1 MAQAREGGT
10 VRVEALT
17 VAAKAEDGRET
28 VIVHEVGFAIP
39 RGEVL
44 ALIGESGSGKTT
56 IALAMMGYARRG
68 CAIRGGSIDVF
79 GTEVLACSAS
89 QLRRLRG
96 NRIAYIAQ
104 SAAASFNPARTIM
117 AQVIESAL
125 IHGSLTAEA
134 ATAKAKALF
143 AELALP
149 NPDTIGERYPH
160 QVSGGQLQ
168 RLLAAMALLNDP
180 DLVIFDEP
188 TTALD
193 VTTQIEV
200 LVSFKAAIRDR
211 GITGIYVS
219 HDLAVVAQIA
229 DRIAVLRHG
238 RLAEIGAVEQ
248 MVSAPAHPYTR
259 QLIAAAA
266 PVKRKGPEAPTETG
280 EAPVLAATGITAGY
294 GPAGPDGLPGIRIL
308 HDVGFSLR
316 RGETLGIIGESG
328 SGKSTLA
335 RVIAGIVPA
344 ARGAVRLDGRVLPP
358 ALAQRDRETLRR
370 VQIVFQN
377 ADTVLNPAQ
386 SIGQILERPLA
397 FYHRLGAAARRQRL
411 MQLLDQVRLP
421 RSVAERYPG
430 ELSGGQKQR
439 VNLARAL
446 AAEPNVILCDEV
458 TSALDT
464 VVGEAVLDL
473 LVEIQRA
480 LDVAY
485 VFISHDLGVIRSI
498 SDAVMVLQHGRVVES
513 GPTEALLADPKEPYT
528 RLLLSSVPEL
538 RTGWLDD
545 VRAGRGV
552 AA

>member
-1 MAQAREGGT
+1 MAHAHKSGT
-10 VRVEALT
+10 VRVEALK

-28 VIVHEVGFAIP
+28 TIVHEVGFEIA

-56 IALAMMGYARRG
+56 IALAMMGYARKG
-68 CAIRGGSIDVF
+68 CAIRGGSVDVF
-79 GTEVLACSAS
+79 GTQVLASSPAE
-89 QLRRLRG
+89 LRALRG

-134 ATAKAKALF
+134 ATAKAKTLF
-143 AELALP
+143 RELALP
-149 NPDTIGERYPH
+149 NPDTIGDRYPH

-200 LVSFKAAIRDR
+200 LVSFKAAIRER

-238 RLAEIGAVEQ
+238 RLAEIGAVDQ

-259 QLIAAAA
+259 QLIAAAS
-266 PVKRKGPEAPTETG
+266 PVKRKGAEASPQTG

-294 GPAGPDGLPGIRIL
+294 GPVGADGLPQVKIL

-335 RVIAGIVPA
+335 RVVSGIVPA
-344 ARGAVRLDGRVLPP
+344 ARGEVRLDGKVLAP
-358 ALAQRDRETLRR
+358 ALGQRDRETLRR
-370 VQIVFQN
+370 IQIVFQN

-386 SIGQILERPLA
+386 SIAQILERPLA
-397 FYHRLGAAARRQRL
+397 FYHRLGASARRQRL

-421 RSVAERYPG
+421 RTVAERRPG

-439 VNLARAL
+439 INLARAL
-446 AAEPNVILCDEV
+446 AAEPDVILCDEV

-473 LVEIQRA
+473 LVEIQRD
-480 LDVAY
+480 LNVAY

-498 SDAVMVLQHGRVVES
+498 SDAVMVLQHGRVVEA
-513 GPTEALLADPKEPYT
+513 GATEALLAAPQEPYT

-538 RTGWLDD
+538 RTGWLDE
-545 VRAGRGV
+545 VCAGRG
-552 AA
+552 AAA